1 MLTGA
6 WQLDRASAGADDV
19 VAAGGAAAVGVGVGV
34 AVGGLVVAH
43 GLMLLLLMG
52 GRRGG
57 RVALLQQ
64 IDTLMASPFRSS
76 VGKPNLIDQ
85 SDGETS
91 WLVHKEEERTS
102 LCVGVQV
109 KWVSRRG

>member
-1 MLTGA
+1 MLAGA

-19 VAAGGAAAVGVGVGV
+19 VAAGGAAAVG
-34 AVGGLVVAH
+34 GLVVAH
-43 GLMLLLLMG
+43 GLLLMLLLG

-109 KWVSRRG
+109 EWVSRRG

>member
-1 MLTGA
+1 M
-6 WQLDRASAGADDV
+6 
-19 VAAGGAAAVGVGVGV
+19 
-34 AVGGLVVAH
+34 VAH
-43 GLMLLLLMG
+43 GLLLLLLLLW
-52 GRRGG
+52 GRRGS

-109 KWVSRRG
+109 EWVSRRG